1 VRLQIVDTRLLA
13 LHDLN
18 VQKTPFGQCRMQLY
32 EEKIR
37 HLATEQQQ
45 SLFTNILLCF
55 SGYVFENVNK
65 FL

>member
-1 VRLQIVDTRLLA
+1 
-13 LHDLN
+13 
-18 VQKTPFGQCRMQLY
+18 MQLY